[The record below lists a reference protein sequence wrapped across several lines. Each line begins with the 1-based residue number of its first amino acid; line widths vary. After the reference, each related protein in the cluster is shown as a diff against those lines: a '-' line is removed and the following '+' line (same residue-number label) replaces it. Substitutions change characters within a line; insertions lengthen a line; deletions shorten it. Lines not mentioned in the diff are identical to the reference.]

1 MSSCHLNLIPGTVR
15 HPCPSITVNTAL
27 ISAVIFDHDTSN
39 ISRLYRAL
47 ECQHHLVQER
57 NDERPEIPGL
67 TPVGFERWVT
77 LLIQANPNQEYERL
91 QKAVL
96 DMPISNPDDK
106 KERFPKDISR
116 RLFPTIDDRKIQ
128 ERFERAVEEHANI
141 NLPKNPSSEPPPTV
155 TSNHSET
162 SADAGPSFVSSN
174 LERERK
180 PYSTIPSESAI
191 DDTNPVQSP
200 PSLERERKPYSAQP
214 GGGKLYEET
223 LKVANTKSA
232 RSDSFTSN
240 KPRPVTASTGV
251 GRSGDLP
258 LPDYHV
264 NQRASSNVRRQ
275 RSPSFVSPAN
285 DFRRSDGDLFGY
297 QSSTYQTPSVL
308 GMDGLDDESRRFAR
322 DGEMKGPDWAR
333 RQADE
338 DTRGYDSPRDR
349 LRYGRAG
356 ELGGL
361 PRGYMNEE
369 EYYRGG
375 GSGRGQGSGYDYSQ
389 SHGGP
394 TYR

>member
-1 MSSCHLNLIPGTVR
+1 MTVY
-15 HPCPSITVNTAL
+15 CTL
-27 ISAVIFDHDTSN
+27 ISVVIFDHDTSN

-77 LLIQANPNQEYERL
+77 LLIQANPDQEYERL

-106 KERFPKDISR
+106 KERFPKELSR
-116 RLFPTIDDRKIQ
+116 RLFPSLDDRKIR
-128 ERFERAVEEHANI
+128 ERFEHAVKDHADI
-141 NLPKNPSSEPPPTV
+141 DLPRKTPPVPPLPTTAKHPESSANEGSSFAPP
-155 TSNHSET
+155 
-162 SADAGPSFVSSN
+162 N

-180 PYSTIPSESAI
+180 PYSTIPVESAI
-191 DDTNPVQSP
+191 DDTNPTQSP

-214 GGGKLYEET
+214 GGGKTYEDT
-223 LKVANTKSA
+223 LKAANTQST
-232 RSDSFTSN
+232 RSDSFSSS
-240 KPRPVTASTGV
+240 KPRPVTVNTSA
-251 GRSGDLP
+251 GRSADLP

-264 NQRASSNVRRQ
+264 HQRASSNARRH

-285 DFRRSDGDLFGY
+285 DFRRSDGDIFGY
-297 QSSTYQTPSVL
+297 QQSTYQMPSAL

-322 DGEMKGPDWAR
+322 EPEIKGPDWAR
-333 RQADE
+333 RQAEE
-338 DTRGYDSPRDR
+338 DARGYESPRDR

-356 ELGGL
+356 DLAGL
-361 PRGYMNEE
+361 PRGNYMNEE
-369 EYYRGG
+369 DYYRSGG
-375 GSGRGQGSGYDYSQ
+375 GGRGQGSGYDYSQ
-389 SHGGP
+389 PHGGP